1 MKSPARPSD
10 QDALDL
16 LTVNI
21 FPLISQI
28 LMTSDDQVQGEGVQA
43 LLQISKDYIPRDEA
57 IFLVFNVVQLLTKKS
72 DQIDNAKIAVL
83 LLIEKFANED
93 YFAKKECM
101 VFLNSSFESF
111 MDGAL
116 FKVKK
121 QMLPCLLAVAKH
133 IDYAD
138 FQSKVLKT
146 YMAFASDSIWGVRR
160 VSIELLPQFLNMIKE
175 TETEELIAGLDFL
188 KNSLSDDSRWVKN

>member
-101 VFLNSSFESF
+101 VFLNSSFDSF

-138 FQSKVLKT
+138 FQ
-146 YMAFASDSIWGVRR
+146 
-160 VSIELLPQFLNMIKE
+160 
-175 TETEELIAGLDFL
+175 
-188 KNSLSDDSRWVKN
+188 